1 MLKKKRKQE
10 ETKIKEKDMWK
21 RLNQLNDE
29 FKEIKKS
36 KKDAKK
42 MSDTIIKN

>member
-1 MLKKKRKQE
+1 M
-10 ETKIKEKDMWK
+10 KEKDMWK
-21 RLNQLNDE
+21 HLRQLSDE

-42 MSDTIIKN
+42 MSDTIIKH